1 MYVSYMKSDTFPL
14 AMPQNLLR
22 EVRAVAKDTGLS
34 LADTMRQSMK
44 LGLPKLREDLGTS
57 KLTNVS
63 PLPTAVARKLYAEP
77 DDDTDSI
84 QQFMA
89 AQSTTVE
96 E

>member
-44 LGLPKLREDLGTS
+44 LGLPKLREDLATA
-57 KLTNVS
+57 KVTNVT
-63 PLPTAVARKLYAEP
+63 PLPALVARKLYAQP
-77 DDDTDSI
+77 DDDNDSI

-89 AQSTTVE
+89 VQSPAVE

>member
-1 MYVSYMKSDTFPL
+1 MKSDTVPL
-14 AMPQNLLR
+14 AMPEKLLR

-34 LADTMRQSMK
+34 MADAMRQSMK
-44 LGLPKLREDLGTS
+44 LGLPKLREELGTRR
-57 KLTNVS
+57 LTNVA
-63 PLPTAVARKLYAEP
+63 PLPAAVARKLYSLE
-77 DDDTDSI
+77 DDDSDSI